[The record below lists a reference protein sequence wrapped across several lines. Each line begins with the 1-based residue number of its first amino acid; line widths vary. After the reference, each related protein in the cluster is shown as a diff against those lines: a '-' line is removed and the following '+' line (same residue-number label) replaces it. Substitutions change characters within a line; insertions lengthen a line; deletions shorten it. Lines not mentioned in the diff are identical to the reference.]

1 MFRKEDVIKLDCRTD
16 VLRFIRKRLND
27 ITIADFYSVEE
38 YELIRKEYMEMA
50 ENIRDK
56 DILMELKEKQN
67 KVKNKNV
74 KKYFNLDKQRE
85 GD

>member
-1 MFRKEDVIKLDCRTD
+1 MTMFRKEDVIKLDCRTD

-27 ITIADFYSVEE
+27 ITIADFYSAEE

-74 KKYFNLDKQRE
+74 KKYFNLDK
-85 GD
+85 

>member
-74 KKYFNLDKQRE
+74 KKYFNLDK
-85 GD
+85 